1 MNGHAGKLATLIWLF
16 AGCCMSLQAQQS
28 MQRIP
33 GQQDYPGLDI
43 QAAVG
48 WEDLSCALH
57 PLAISLWISNSSTNV
72 LEGQVVLRNPQTGE
86 TRPLGEVAVG
96 PGGTRQFGTVAALGG
111 WDTCELLWEGTDAV
125 LWARQLVIPAEPGAA
140 TALNTHPGLF
150 VEDSRR
156 RFILPPRQ
164 ALTRSAQLDRLS
176 GTSTEPA
183 SETDFATRSGALELA
198 TIPPWQLPVHPGP
211 LTAVR
216 TVLLSPQLSAER
228 ISDVQ
233 YRALAR
239 WVALGGVVL
248 LAEESEEMLERLRE
262 HLPLQPRPA
271 ALQDG
276 LTIHHCGQG
285 SIRQFAAAELGQEDS
300 AVTSAAGEMIA
311 AAVSSPLFA
320 QLRQHSA
327 AQVRDPQSTDL
338 RNAAMLTLFG
348 LYAVAAA
355 LPILMFRSPRRRQI
369 SWVVGV
375 VLTTSVGAAVL
386 GFAIR
391 SSRGDVSL
399 QTLSWIGEGCL
410 VQTATI
416 GLKNAGSG
424 DLYQGVRGREP
435 ELQVNASL
443 VEDDVLFAGMLG
455 TFGPFGWADPAG
467 RPAWPPFNLTNSTSA
482 DPALSRIS
490 VPLSPWTMRKV
501 TGVDMMPLEG
511 RLQVVLEVVGNEGD
525 DAVEKWNQVASF
537 PNCQLRV
544 RLRNSLPFRFRE
556 CRLGMILWQR
566 PASPD
571 AEWMLYRTMTDL
583 PQPPLEPASGDAEAE
598 IATEF
603 NPGFEWIVD
612 HGGLNPEFL
621 EISSMVPR
629 GEMEVWVEG
638 RLEESPLMRL
648 EGDDFRESVP
658 AEHRF
663 YYRVPRE
670 NLPQLWR
677 EMQEWKTPARNN

>member
-1 MNGHAGKLATLIWLF
+1 MSGHTGRVTMLIWLL
-16 AGCCMSLQAQQS
+16 AGCWLPLQAQQS

-33 GQQDYPGLDI
+33 GRQDYPGLDI

-48 WEDLSCALH
+48 WEAVSCSLH
-57 PLAISLWISNSSTNV
+57 PQAISLWISNSSTTV
-72 LEGQVVLRNPQTGE
+72 LEGQVLLRNPQTGE
-86 TRPLGEVAVG
+86 TRSLGEVAVG
-96 PGGTRQFGTVAALGG
+96 PGGTRQFGMVAALGG
-111 WDTCELLWEGTDAV
+111 WDNCELYWEGSDAV
-125 LWARQLVIPAEPGAA
+125 LWARQLVVPGEPGAA
-140 TALNTHPGLF
+140 SALNTHPGLF

-156 RFILPPRQ
+156 RFLLPPRQ
-164 ALTRSAQLDRLS
+164 VLTQSAQLNRLT

-183 SETDFATRSGALELA
+183 SETDFATLSGVQELA

-211 LTAVR
+211 LTAVKS
-216 TVLLSPQLSAER
+216 VLLSPQLSAER

-239 WVALGGVVL
+239 WVALGGVVFV
-248 LAEESEEMLERLRE
+248 AEESQQMFGRLRE

-271 ALQDG
+271 AAEDG
-276 LTIHHCGQG
+276 LTIHYCGQG
-285 SIRQFAAAELGQEDS
+285 SIRQFAAAELGQANS
-300 AVTSAAGEMIA
+300 AVMSAVGETIA

-320 QLRQHSA
+320 KLRQHSA
-327 AQVRDPQSTDL
+327 VQSRDPQSTDL
-338 RNAAMLTLFG
+338 RIAAMLTLFG

-375 VLTTSVGAAVL
+375 VLTTSVGAGVL

-391 SSRGDVSL
+391 NSRGDVSL
-399 QTLSWIGEGCL
+399 HTLSWIGAGCL
-410 VQTATI
+410 VQTASI
-416 GLKNAGSG
+416 DLKNAGSG

-435 ELQVNASL
+435 ELQVNESI

-455 TFGPFGWADPAG
+455 AFGPFGWSDPAG
-467 RPAWPPFNLTNSTSA
+467 RPAWPPFHLKNSTSA
-482 DPALSRIS
+482 DPALSRIA
-490 VPLSPWTMRKV
+490 VPPSPWSRRQV

-511 RLQVVLEVVGNEGD
+511 RLEVVLEMVGDGGEE
-525 DAVEKWNQVASF
+525 AMEKWNRVASF
-537 PNCQLRV
+537 PNGKLRV
-544 RLRNSLPFRFRE
+544 RLRNSLPFTLSE
-556 CRLGMILWQR
+556 CRLGMILWRR
-566 PASPD
+566 PATSNS
-571 AEWMLYRTMTDL
+571 EWMLYRTITDL
-583 PQPPLEPASGDAEAE
+583 PHMAPESASTGAEVE
-598 IATEF
+598 MEF
-603 NPGFEWIVD
+603 NPGFEWVAD
-612 HGGLNPEFL
+612 HGGLNPQFL
-621 EISSMVPR
+621 EMSHRVPP

-638 RLEESPLMRL
+638 RLDASPLMRL

-677 EMQEWKTPARNN
+677 EMQEWKTPAKNE